1 MSARAAGGRLEMAA
15 DFEDLEIGDAL
26 ITRGRTI
33 TESDL
38 VNFSAL
44 TGDWHP
50 QHADAEW
57 AAGSQFGERI
67 AHGMMVLSYAVGLVP
82 FNPERVVALRG
93 FEKVTFKR
101 PTRIGDTIK
110 VEVKVAEKKQLDEG
124 HGLVGFRWKVVNQ
137 DRKTACQL
145 KIEAL
150 WKIGEIPGGSDSG
163 VVAGSG
169 TGASAAAGGAG
180 ATGPA
185 SASAAPTGAKPGA
198 VSFSAGNTGIQ
209 EVYL

>member
-1 MSARAAGGRLEMAA
+1 MSAKAADGRLQMAAG
-15 DFEDLEIGDAL
+15 FEDLEIGDSL
-26 ITRGRTI
+26 VTRGRTI

-38 VNFSAL
+38 VGFSAL

-57 AAGSQFGERI
+57 SAGSQFGERI

-82 FNPERVVALRG
+82 FDPERVVALRG
-93 FEKVTFKR
+93 LERVTFKR

-137 DRKTACQL
+137 DGKTACQL

-150 WKIGEIPGGSDSG
+150 WKIGDISSGGSTA
-163 VVAGSG
+163 AGS
-169 TGASAAAGGAG
+169 AG
-180 ATGPA
+180 
-185 SASAAPTGAKPGA
+185 SAAPAASTTGGA
-198 VSFSAGNTGIQ
+198 VSAAPAGTGTQ